1 MKHSWTL
8 LALLLWTITMIV
20 GIASNTLQG
29 IGIFIYIS
37 MSIIL
42 LGLLWLLRNVNK
54 VAMKRLPLMIFVLL
68 TMFILINAS
77 RAFALT
83 DTIIHMTLALTFSVA
98 MHFMSTAWDM

>member
-1 MKHSWTL
+1 MKHVWIG
-8 LALLLWTITMIV
+8 LAFLLWIITLITGTV
-20 GIASNTLQG
+20 SNTFQG

-42 LGLLWLLRNVNK
+42 LGLLWLLRTVNNI
-54 VAMKRLPLMIFVLL
+54 AMKRLPLMIFVLL